1 MAESCVTDAEILRQI
16 RSARARAAHS
26 IRSKPHASSVRY
38 DPATRTVCVGLMNG
52 ASFTL
57 PVDVIP
63 GLQGASDHELADVW
77 VSRADPGVHWETL
90 EVDFEVFALV
100 KTILDTG
107 TLVRAVKPAAK
118 RVVTRDKT
126 TASRQKSTPGTA
138 PVGRSRK
145 SGSTKQPAAKR
156 G

>member
-1 MAESCVTDAEILRQI
+1 MADSCVTDAEILRQI
-16 RSARARAAHS
+16 RAARARAAHS

-38 DPATRTVCVGLMNG
+38 DPETRTVCVSLMNG

-63 GLQGASDHELADVW
+63 GLQGASDIELADVW

-107 TLVRAVKPAAK
+107 TLVRAAEPAAK
-118 RVVTRDKT
+118 SVITRDKK
-126 TASRQKSTPGTA
+126 TASRHKSK
-138 PVGRSRK
+138 PVSVPVRRSRK
-145 SGSTKQPAAKR
+145 SDSTKHPAAKR